1 LTFINAEACSNAQL
15 QQRDAHEQEHCGMA
29 DRGTSGRNTL
39 DRNTIDHN
47 TWAAHPHL
55 AWAMWGLDE
64 IEATLA
70 SLESHF
76 HKHADVGARVGAK
89 SENPTVASAAA
100 GAMADI
106 RGARDAF
113 RESIETRG
121 PMTESDLARSKAGLQ
136 GQWLA
141 FEDSLEA
148 YLDTLGKQIAEQ
160 ETVFRARADAQ
171 GKAWQQAIDRLHDSA
186 ARLDARRRGEVE
198 AAVRRLEAE
207 ADASKAKL
215 HTLNKAE
222 GTSWTA
228 MKSALTDTRAALERA
243 NHAVHDAFVRSA

>member
-1 LTFINAEACSNAQL
+1 
-15 QQRDAHEQEHCGMA
+15 MA
-29 DRGTSGRNTL
+29 DRGMPGRNTL
-39 DRNTIDHN
+39 DRNTIDHAMW
-47 TWAAHPHL
+47 TAHPHL

-76 HKHADVGARVGAK
+76 HKHADVGAK
-89 SENPTVASAAA
+89 SENPTAASAAV

-121 PMTESDLARSKAGLQ
+121 PMKESDLARSKAGLQ

-148 YLDTLGKQIAEQ
+148 YLDTLGKQIDEQ

-171 GKAWQQAIDRLHDSA
+171 CKAWQQAIDRLHDSA

-215 HTLNKAE
+215 DTLNKAE

-243 NHAVHDAFVRSA
+243 NQAVHDAFVRSA